1 MSATEIKAV
10 TSKSDEMKF
19 IKCQWNFYKGDK
31 NFVPPM
37 IMDRKKLLDTTKNPF
52 YKHSEMQLFL
62 AERDG
67 AVVGRIGAII
77 NHNHNTTHEDL
88 IGFFGFFECEN
99 NQQTAN
105 LLFATAAEWL
115 KKRGMTHVRGP
126 VNPSMNDECGL
137 LVDGFTSPP
146 VILMTYNPE
155 YYARLIEGAGFA
167 KEKDLYAYI
176 LENKSYITD
185 KMNRMVNVIRERNS
199 ITVREVNF
207 KNKAQFEKDVKT
219 LKDIYNAAWEK
230 NWGFVKMTDEEFD
243 FLAADLK
250 QIADPRYALIIEIKG
265 QPVGF
270 ALALPDINQCFIHN
284 KNGGLLGG
292 VWHLLTKK
300 SKISLLRIIVL
311 GVLPEYRRTGAD
323 AVMYYEL
330 GKRGVDKG
338 ITHGEASWILEDNT
352 MMNRG
357 LTTTMNGAV
366 YKTYRVY
373 QKGL

>member
-37 IMDRKKLLDTTKNPF
+37 IMDRKKLLDKTKNPF

-67 AVVGRIGAII
+67 IIVGRIGAII

-146 VILMTYNPE
+146 VVLMTYNPE
-155 YYARLIEGAGFA
+155 YYARLIEDAGFA

-185 KMNRMVNVIRERNS
+185 KMNRMVNVIRERNH

-207 KNKAQFEKDVKT
+207 KNKTQFEKDVKT

-230 NWGFVKMTDEEFD
+230 NWGFVKMTNEEFD

-330 GKRGVDKG
+330 GKRGVDRG

-357 LTTTMNGAV
+357 LTTTMNGKV

-373 QKGL
+373 QKEL

>member
-37 IMDRKKLLDTTKNPF
+37 IMDRKKLLDKTKNPF

-185 KMNRMVNVIRERNS
+185 KMNRMVNVIRERNH

>member
-67 AVVGRIGAII
+67 AIVGRIGAII

-105 LLFATAAEWL
+105 LLFATAGEWL

-167 KEKDLYAYI
+167 KEKDLLAYI
-176 LENKSYITD
+176 LENKSYVTD
-185 KMNRMVNVIRERNS
+185 KMNRMVDIIRERNH

-230 NWGFVKMTDEEFD
+230 NWGFVKMTSEEFD

-250 QIADPRYALIIEIKG
+250 QIADPRYALIIDIKG

-357 LTTTMNGAV
+357 LTTTMNGKV
-366 YKTYRVY
+366 YKTYRIY
-373 QKGL
+373 QKEL